1 MLGGNREE
9 KKNRNGKASS
19 AQLGTC
25 SPSPTME
32 SALVSAGAASGVVGS
47 WLVSD
52 SASPWEQLRL
62 ANRLGLII
70 SRLPGL
76 NCKMNSSFCTLGL
89 GASSKD

>member
-1 MLGGNREE
+1 M
-9 KKNRNGKASS
+9 
-19 AQLGTC
+19 C
-25 SPSPTME
+25 SGAGFVGFSRFN
-32 SALVSAGAASGVVGS
+32 SVSDVVGDDG
-47 WLVSD
+47 LGVSD